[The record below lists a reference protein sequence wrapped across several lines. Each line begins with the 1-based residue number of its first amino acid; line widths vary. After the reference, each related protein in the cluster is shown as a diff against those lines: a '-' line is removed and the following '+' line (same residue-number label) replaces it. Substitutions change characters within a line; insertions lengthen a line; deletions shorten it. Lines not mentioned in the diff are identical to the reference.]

1 MDRET
6 SKVFSIK
13 DKKILIEDISKLN
26 KVEYVE
32 IYKIFNDDGIKYTE
46 NANGI
51 FINISKTPDKTLYK
65 IKSFIDFYKKNNER
79 LNKDNLTRS
88 QLAQDYF
95 SSK

>member
-1 MDRET
+1 MDIET

-65 IKSFIDFYKKNNER
+65 IKSFIDFYKTNNER

>member
-1 MDRET
+1 MDRYT

>member
-1 MDRET
+1 MDRYT

-32 IYKIFNDDGIKYTE
+32 IYKIFNEDGIKYTE

>member
-32 IYKIFNDDGIKYTE
+32 IYKIFNEDGIKYTE